1 MAGMDG
7 FGVQLQRGDGAEPE
21 VFAKIADV
29 TSLNPPGLSRETIDV
44 TSHDSPN
51 GWMEFL
57 GGLKDP
63 GEVSADINYQ
73 PAEHDLL
80 VADFDD
86 KTPRNYKIVFPDDDV
101 SPTTWTFGAFLTGF
115 EPETPYD
122 DKASASLTFKVTGKP
137 TITAGA

>member
-21 VFAKIADV
+21 VFTAIADV
-29 TSLNPPGLSRETIDV
+29 TSLNPPGMSRETIDV
-44 TSHDSPN
+44 TSHDSPDA
-51 GWMEFL
+51 WMEFL

-73 PAEHDLL
+73 PSEHDVL
-80 VADFDD
+80 VGDFED
-86 KTPRNYKIVFPDDDV
+86 KAPRNYKIVFPDDDV
-101 SPTTWTFGAFLTGF
+101 DPTTWSFKALLTGF
-115 EPETPYD
+115 EPEVPYD

-137 TITAGA
+137 TLA